1 MQAGR
6 VLSGNQESVRTG
18 RGRFDIIASAGA
30 GSSLQ
35 SLKRTFTE
43 FFTITEKATTRAF
56 SWLKVPASAFTFKAK
71 LRNYAKE
78 CKLCLFAHL
87 DSRYLSVKAFR
98 ETFVVTPSIIY
109 II

>member
-1 MQAGR
+1 MKVNLYKR
-6 VLSGNQESVRTG
+6 VQMS
-18 RGRFDIIASAGA
+18 IASGGHKVLVLVIFSAA
-30 GSSLQ
+30 NRSIGS
-35 SLKRTFTE
+35 TTGC
-43 FFTITEKATTRAF
+43 TITEKAPTRAF
-56 SWLKVPASAFTFKAK
+56 SWLRVPASAFTLKAK
-71 LRNYAKE
+71 LRNYAKG

>member
-1 MQAGR
+1 MKALEGAFNQALVG
-6 VLSGNQESVRTG
+6 
-18 RGRFDIIASAGA
+18 
-30 GSSLQ
+30 
-35 SLKRTFTE
+35 
-43 FFTITEKATTRAF
+43 AF
-56 SWLKVPASAFTFKAK
+56 SWLKVPVSAFTFKTK